1 MATHESLAP
10 LPQPPHARG
19 EAVSSRRR
27 PAPGGAIRETAVA
40 GHMSGVFRSV
50 LLRDLRL
57 ASRRRIDALQPL
69 AFFVVALSM
78 FPLGVGPEPQ
88 MLREIAPGV
97 VWVCAL
103 LASMLS
109 VNSLFAGD
117 LADGSLEQMLLAPE
131 APIALVAAKCCAHW
145 LLSGLPLIA
154 SAPLVGVLFG
164 LSGPALAVLVGGLL
178 LGTPILS
185 LLGALGA
192 ALTLGLRSGGMLL
205 ILIVLPLATPAL
217 IFGAG
222 AVGTVEAG
230 LSAAGHLSL
239 LGALLIATAIGA
251 PIATAAALRI
261 STE

>member
-1 MATHESLAP
+1 MTELF
-10 LPQPPHARG
+10 
-19 EAVSSRRR
+19 
-27 PAPGGAIRETAVA
+27 VA
-40 GHMSGVFRSV
+40 V

-57 ASRRRIDALQPL
+57 ASRRRIDSLLPL
-69 AFFVVALSM
+69 VFFIVALSL

-88 MLREIAPGV
+88 MLREIAPGI

-109 VNSLFAGD
+109 VNALFASD
-117 LADGSLEQMLLAPE
+117 LADGSLEQMLLAPQ
-131 APIALVAAKCCAHW
+131 PVIAVAAAKCTVHW
-145 LLSGLPLIA
+145 LVSGLPLIIA
-154 SAPLVGVLFG
+154 SPLVGLLFG
-164 LSGPALAVLVGGLL
+164 LSGQALAALVISLV

-205 ILIVLPLATPAL
+205 ILIVLPLASPAL

-222 AVGTVEAG
+222 AVGTVESG
-230 LSAAGHLSL
+230 LSAAGHFSL
-239 LGALLIATAIGA
+239 LGALLIATAVGA
-251 PIATAAALRI
+251 PWATAAALRI

>member
-1 MATHESLAP
+1 MRDLFLA
-10 LPQPPHARG
+10 
-19 EAVSSRRR
+19 
-27 PAPGGAIRETAVA
+27 
-40 GHMSGVFRSV
+40 V

-57 ASRRRIDALQPL
+57 ASRRRIDSLLPL
-69 AFFVVALSM
+69 VFFLVAISL

-88 MLREIAPGV
+88 TLRQIAPGI

-103 LASMLS
+103 LATMLS
-109 VNSLFAGD
+109 VNQLFAGD
-117 LADGSLEQMLLAPE
+117 LADGSLEQMLLAPQ
-131 APIALVAAKCCAHW
+131 PALAMVAAKCTVHW
-145 LLSGLPLIA
+145 LVTGLPLIVA
-154 SAPLVGVLFG
+154 TPLVGVLFDM
-164 LSGPALAVLVGGLL
+164 SAPALAALLLGLA

-222 AVGTVEAG
+222 AVGNYEAG
-230 LSAAGHLSL
+230 LSASGHFSL
-239 LGALLIATAIGA
+239 LGA
-251 PIATAAALRI
+251 PPATAAALRI

>member
-1 MATHESLAP
+1 MRDLFLA
-10 LPQPPHARG
+10 
-19 EAVSSRRR
+19 
-27 PAPGGAIRETAVA
+27 
-40 GHMSGVFRSV
+40 V

-57 ASRRRIDALQPL
+57 ASRRRIEALLPVV
-69 AFFVVALSM
+69 FFIVALSL

-88 MLREIAPGV
+88 MLRDIAPGI

-109 VNSLFAGD
+109 VGSLFAGD
-117 LADGSLEQMLLAPE
+117 LADGSLEQMLLAPQP
-131 APIALVAAKCCAHW
+131 AIALAAAKSTVHW
-145 LLSGLPLIA
+145 LLTGLPLIVA
-154 SAPLVGVLFG
+154 TPLVGLLFG
-164 LSGPALAVLVGGLL
+164 MSMPALAALVAGLL

-205 ILIVLPLATPAL
+205 ILIVLPLTTPAL

-222 AVGTVEAG
+222 AVGNVEAG
-230 LSAAGHLSL
+230 LPAGGHFSL
-239 LGALLIATAIGA
+239 LGALLLATALGA
-251 PIATAAALRI
+251 PLATAAALRI

>member
-1 MATHESLAP
+1 MTDLFI
-10 LPQPPHARG
+10 
-19 EAVSSRRR
+19 AVL
-27 PAPGGAIRETAVA
+27 
-40 GHMSGVFRSV
+40 M
-50 LLRDLRL
+50 RDLRL
-57 ASRRRIDALQPL
+57 AWRRRIDSLLPL
-69 AFFVVALSM
+69 VFFIVALSL

-88 MLREIAPGV
+88 TLREIAPGV

-109 VNSLFAGD
+109 VNLLFAGD
-117 LADGSLEQMLLAPE
+117 LADGSLEQMLLAPQ
-131 APIALVAAKCCAHW
+131 PALAVATAKCAVHW
-145 LLSGLPLIA
+145 LVSGLPLIVA
-154 SAPLVGVLFG
+154 APLVGVLFG
-164 LSGPALAVLVGGLL
+164 MSVPALVALVFGLL

-222 AVGTVEAG
+222 AVGTIEAG
-230 LSAAGHLSL
+230 QSAAGHFSL

-251 PIATAAALRI
+251 PLATAAALRI